1 MNKYKFTLLLE
12 NIIELMESGE
22 IMNYGK
28 RFSKLTISAYRKL
41 LTSFRNH
48 SYDFDIE
55 ELDLNNVSNRRERL
69 KVTRKLQSKVNGYLN
84 ILLDECKHPNTRK
97 SHLKNIRATLKK
109 AEAYY
114 GYMFPKLQ
122 SMRELQT
129 EVIALTPPQVEL
141 IHTTNPII
149 FLTANTE
156 WSPQEKK
163 SFIDECNRLEATWYY
178 TRLML
183 YSCMRISDLTNFEA
197 TSDGNIITIITKK
210 GMGSLS
216 RFYLPDDV
224 NSYIAKNGT
233 YHWSMKSF
241 RRALKNLLRMYP
253 EFMQTKTVYKFDH
266 EGNPEASQH
275 FLYDLITPH
284 KLRSSGITYH
294 LSKGLSEIE
303 VRRIS
308 GHSNGSE
315 AFYRYVKHSDTD
327 SLKKQEEANMSMTKM
342 LINS

>member
-1 MNKYKFTLLLE
+1 MKNTFIYLLKDIIGLLE
-12 NIIELMESGE
+12 DGSIL
-22 IMNYGK
+22 NYGK
-28 RFSKLTISAYRKL
+28 RFSPLTISSYKQL
-41 LTSFRNH
+41 LNSMNGYKYNFN
-48 SYDFDIE
+48 IE
-55 ELDLNNVSNRRERL
+55 ELDLNSVNNRRDRL

-84 ILLDECKHPNTRK
+84 LMLDDCKHNNTRK
-97 SHLKNIRATLKK
+97 AHLKVLRSTLKK
-109 AEAYY
+109 AESYY
-114 GYMFPKLQ
+114 GYLFPKLQ

-129 EVIALTPPQVEL
+129 EVIALTPHQVEL

-266 EGNPEASQH
+266 EGNPKASQH

-294 LSKGLSEIE
+294 LSKGLSEME

-327 SLKKQEEANMSMTKM
+327 SLRKQEEANMSLTKM

>member
-1 MNKYKFTLLLE
+1 MKDYKFTLLLE
-12 NIIELMESGE
+12 NIIELMENGE

-48 SYDFDIE
+48 SYDFNIE
-55 ELDLNNVSNRRERL
+55 ELDLNGVANRRERL
-69 KVTRKLQSKVNGYLN
+69 IVTRKLQNNVNKYLN
-84 ILLDECKHPNTRK
+84 ILMDECKHPNTRK
-97 SHLKNIRATLKK
+97 SDLKNIRATLKK
-109 AEAYY
+109 AESYY

-122 SMRELQT
+122 SMREVQT
-129 EVIALTPPQVEL
+129 EVIALSPDQVDL
-141 IHTTNPII
+141 IH
-149 FLTANTE
+149 NTC
-156 WSPQEKK
+156 PEK
-163 SFIDECNRLEATWYY
+163 ELEHVWYY

-183 YSCMRISDLTNFEA
+183 YSCMRISDLGNFKA
-197 TSDGNIITIITKK
+197 TSDGNIVTIITKK

-224 NSYIAKNGT
+224 NNYIAKHGT
-233 YHWSMKSF
+233 YVWSMKSF
-241 RRALKNLLRMYP
+241 RRALKRLLKFYP
-253 EFMQTKTVYKFDH
+253 EFMQIKTVYNYDH
-266 EGNPEASQH
+266 EGNPQASEH

-308 GHSNGSE
+308 GHANGSE
-315 AFYRYVKHSDTD
+315 AFYRYVKHSDID
-327 SLKKQEEANMSMTKM
+327 SLRKQEANNKL